1 MKIAIIDGVNQDIGL
16 KILFPSSDYFINNTE
31 IDKCNSMNHY
41 NIIPNTNWSQ
51 INDTNYDCLFV
62 VIALYDAYP
71 GTRFYKQNI
80 ADILN
85 RVLCIVNNNNF
96 KYVAF
101 FDNYDYDYDPNMIVR
116 NNKINYFFKRNYNKT
131 KKYESNVV
139 PFPFIMFGP
148 TSLIEKCDKELVQTD
163 EYLKQKV
170 ERVFFTGGLFI
181 HEDQQYGVV
190 RDRRTIYHKI
200 RSTIYNPGHMHYD
213 NFIHNLRNS
222 KFCLD
227 LLGVGD
233 PNMRTFEILLSGSL
247 ILSQYNELKWPFPET
262 FSEET
267 TFKNSEEYFQ
277 NLHKLS
283 TDDELYKKC
292 LTNQHNIV
300 KKYFNIEWIRSYIL
314 NTLQV

>member
-1 MKIAIIDGVNQDIGL
+1 MRIAIIDGVNQDIGL

-31 IDKCNSMNHY
+31 IDKRNSMNRY
-41 NIIPNTNWSQ
+41 NIIPSTDWSQ
-51 INDTNYDCLFV
+51 IDDTNYDCLFV

-85 RVLCIVNNNNF
+85 RVLCIINNNKF
-96 KYVAF
+96 KCVAF
-101 FDNYDYDYDPNMIVR
+101 FDNYDYDYDPNMIVQ

-200 RSTIYNPGHMHYD
+200 RNTIYNPGHMHYD

-247 ILSQYNELKWPFPET
+247 ILSQYNDLKWPFAES

-267 TFKNSEEYFQ
+267 IFKNSEEYFQ

-292 LTNQHNIV
+292 LMNQYNIV
-300 KKYFNIEWIRSYIL
+300 RKYFNKEWIRDYIIRKI
-314 NTLQV
+314 TA

>member
-1 MKIAIIDGVNQDIGL
+1 MRIAIIDGVNQDIGL
-16 KILFPSSDYFINNTE
+16 KILFPDSDYFINNTE
-31 IDKCNSMNHY
+31 IDKTNSMNHY
-41 NIIPNTNWSQ
+41 NIKPNTNWSQ

-85 RVLCIVNNNNF
+85 RVLYIVNKNNF

-116 NNKINYFFKRNYNKT
+116 NNKINIFFKRNYNKT
-131 KKYESNVV
+131 KKYEANVV
-139 PFPFIMFGP
+139 AFPFIMFGP
-148 TSLIEKCDKELVQTD
+148 SSLIEKCDKELVTMD
-163 EYLKQKV
+163 EYLKQKI

-190 RDRRTIYHKI
+190 RDRRTIYHEI
-200 RSTIYNPGHMHYD
+200 INTIYNPGPMHYD
-213 NFIHNLRNS
+213 HFIHNLRNS
-222 KFCLD
+222 KFSLD

-267 TFKNSEEYFQ
+267 AFKSSEEYFQ
-277 NLHKLS
+277 KLHSLS
-283 TDDELYKKC
+283 TNDELYKKC
-292 LTNQHNIV
+292 LSNQYNIV
-300 KKYFNIEWIRSYIL
+300 TKYFNIEWIRGYIL
-314 NTLQV
+314 DTLHM

>member
-1 MKIAIIDGVNQDIGL
+1 
-16 KILFPSSDYFINNTE
+16 
-31 IDKCNSMNHY
+31 MNHY

-85 RVLCIVNNNNF
+85 RVMCIVNNNNF
-96 KYVAF
+96 KCVAF

-116 NNKINYFFKRNYNKT
+116 NKKINYFFKRNYNKT
-131 KKYESNVV
+131 KEYESNVV
-139 PFPFIMFGP
+139 SFPFIMFGP
-148 TSLIEKCDKELVQTD
+148 TSLIEKCDKDLVSND

-181 HEDQQYGVV
+181 HEDQQYGVI
-190 RDRRTIYHKI
+190 RDRRTIYNEVKQ
-200 RSTIYNPGHMHYD
+200 TIYNPGHMHYD
-213 NFIHNLRNS
+213 YFIHNLRNS
-222 KFCLD
+222 KFSLD
-227 LLGVGD
+227 ILGVGD

-267 TFKNSEEYFQ
+267 TFKNSEEYFHK
-277 NLHKLS
+277 LHRLS
-283 TDDELYKKC
+283 TDNELYKKC
-292 LTNQHNIV
+292 LTNQYNIV
-300 KKYFNIEWIRSYIL
+300 KKYFNTEWIRNYIL